1 MKVTSMK
8 ATSMKVTS
16 MKPTSMKVW
25 SALLGGIIFGAGLA
39 ASGMTSTQKVQ
50 GFLDVFGEWQADLL
64 FVMVS
69 AVLVTI
75 ISFRFILSRAK
86 PLFDVKFHL
95 PNATSID
102 FRLIAGAV
110 IFGLGWGVY
119 GYCPGPAIA
128 ALSYFQTDGI
138 LFIVAMVAGMTLSGF
153 YVKFSGR

>member
-1 MKVTSMK
+1 MRVL
-8 ATSMKVTS
+8 
-16 MKPTSMKVW
+16 
-25 SALLGGIIFGAGLA
+25 SALLSGIVFGAGLA

-50 GFLDVFGEWQADLL
+50 GFLDFFGEWQADLL
-64 FVMVS
+64 FVMAS

-95 PNATSID
+95 PTATSID
-102 FRLIAGAV
+102 FRLIGGAV

-138 LFIVAMVAGMTLSGF
+138 LFVVAMVAGMTLSGL
-153 YVKFSGR
+153 YVKFSGK